1 MQSRLQCSTGNTRE
15 TGGWNVCRMRARRLP
30 ATLDLALSTAL
41 LLAACARP
49 HAVAPRP
56 VVLGMSETGLASW
69 YGPEFQGRRTS
80 SGEVFDMYQL
90 TAAHRDLPLG
100 TWVLVT
106 NLDNGRAVE
115 VRVNDRGPF
124 VSDRILD
131 LSYAAADLLG
141 VVGPGV
147 VPVRV
152 VVSRLEGEA
161 RAAGPLRFTVQV
173 GSFAAETNARR
184 LHQAL
189 AGIRPDV
196 EIARSV
202 VGGDTF
208 YRVRVGNFVSRGEAL
223 AAARTLAAQGYN
235 VLIMELDR

>member
-1 MQSRLQCSTGNTRE
+1 VILRTAA
-15 TGGWNVCRMRARRLP
+15 RARHPPSLL
-30 ATLDLALSTAL
+30 ALALSTGL

-49 HAVAPRP
+49 PAVAPRP
-56 VVLGMSETGLASW
+56 VVPGASETGLASW

-141 VVGPGV
+141 MVGPGV

-152 VVSRLEGEA
+152 VVSRLEAEA
-161 RAAGPLRFTVQV
+161 SAAGPLRFTVQV
-173 GSFAAETNARR
+173 GSFTAEANARR
-184 LHQAL
+184 LQQAL
-189 AGIRPDV
+189 AGTRPDA
-196 EIARSV
+196 EIVRSV
-202 VGGDTF
+202 IGDGIF
-208 YRVRVGNFVSRGEAL
+208 YRVRVGNFAIRGEAV
-223 AAARTLAAQGYN
+223 AAARTLAAQGYD

>member
-1 MQSRLQCSTGNTRE
+1 MIHRVMAQASH
-15 TGGWNVCRMRARRLP
+15 RASP
-30 ATLDLALSTAL
+30 IAVGLAAGL

-49 HAVAPRP
+49 QAVAPRP
-56 VVLGMSETGLASW
+56 IFLGMAETGFASW

-80 SGEVFDMYQL
+80 SGEVFDMRQL

-106 NLDNGRAVE
+106 NLDNGRTLE

-141 VVGPGV
+141 MVGPGV
-147 VPVRV
+147 VPVRI
-152 VVSRLEGEA
+152 VVSRLEGDA
-161 RAAGPLRFTVQV
+161 GAAGPLRFTVQV
-173 GSFAAETNARR
+173 GSFAAEVNARR

-189 AGIRPDV
+189 AGTRSDV
-196 EIARSV
+196 EVVRSV

-208 YRVRVGNFVSRGEAL
+208 YRVRVGNFATRGEAV
-223 AAARTLAAQGYN
+223 AAARSLAAQGYN
-235 VLIMELDR
+235 VLIMEQDR

>member
-1 MQSRLQCSTGNTRE
+1 MDR
-15 TGGWNVCRMRARRLP
+15 TGGRRSVF
-30 ATLDLALSTAL
+30 ALALFAGL

-49 HAVAPRP
+49 YTVTTRP

-80 SGEVFDMYQL
+80 SGEVFDMRHL

-100 TWVLVT
+100 TWILVT

-124 VSDRILD
+124 ASDRILD

-141 VVGPGV
+141 MVGPGV

-152 VVSRLEGEA
+152 VVSRLEGGA
-161 RAAGPLRFTVQV
+161 SVAGPLRFTVQV
-173 GSFAAETNARR
+173 GSFAAEANARR

-196 EIARSV
+196 EIVRSA
-202 VGGDTF
+202 VGGDIF
-208 YRVRVGNFVSRGEAL
+208 YRVRVGNFASRGEAV
-223 AAARTLAAQGYN
+223 AAARTLADQGYD
-235 VLIMELDR
+235 VLVMELDR

>member
-1 MQSRLQCSTGNTRE
+1 VIHRVVAQATRRPSPIVV
-15 TGGWNVCRMRARRLP
+15 GL
-30 ATLDLALSTAL
+30 TAGL

-49 HAVAPRP
+49 QAVAPRP
-56 VVLGMSETGLASW
+56 VLLGMSETGLASW

-80 SGEVFDMYQL
+80 NGEVFDMYQL

-100 TWVLVT
+100 TWILVT

-141 VVGPGV
+141 MVGPGV
-147 VPVRV
+147 VPVRI
-152 VVSRLEGEA
+152 VVSRLDGETS
-161 RAAGPLRFTVQV
+161 AGSPVRFTVQV
-173 GSFAAETNARR
+173 GSFAAEANARR
-184 LHQAL
+184 LHEAL
-189 AGIRPDV
+189 TGTRPDV
-196 EIARSV
+196 EVVRSV

-208 YRVRVGNFVSRGEAL
+208 YRVRVGNFATRGEAV
-223 AAARTLAAQGYN
+223 AAARALAAQGYD
-235 VLIMELDR
+235 VLVMELSH